1 MREAEVAGA
10 LEQLKVEYIE
20 QERAFQLNEKAEGW
34 QLATD
39 PKYASWV
46 RQLFPAP
53 KPARLS
59 APALETLAII
69 AYRQP
74 ITRADV
80 EAVRGVNIDGVL
92 QTLMERG
99 LVKIAGRAEIPGRPL
114 LYETTQFFLDHF
126 GLRTLDE
133 LPNVEELRTR
143 HLPVARPTNAG
154 TFCVNAGGNAQTP
167 GERARL
173 ACWGAQ
179 AASLLSL
186 AACRNDSQNVLQSN
200 PAQRTFTSFSAGRRT
215 GQAGSLCCPEK
226 GRARYANALGTRTP
240 IVHRSLS
247 RPCDIAFAEIQPAD
261 CDRAAQYSESKRGVS
276 MLVMQNGRTIF
287 ERYANGGSARERWPI
302 FSGTKSFWGIAAL
315 AAVHEGLF
323 NLDDPVSDTITE
335 WKSDSRKSQIT
346 IRQLL
351 NQTDGI
357 EAASRL
363 QRASIRDR
371 NAAAIQL
378 PTVAEPGFAF
388 IYGPSHLQIFSELLR
403 RKLNGRATTR
413 YIEARVL
420 NRLGLRRSQIQ
431 KRCAG
436 QSPARDRL

>member
-1 MREAEVAGA
+1 MTLTKVVEALLFSAQKPLSIREIATAIKSAGAEDELSPNQFVRVGEAEVAGA

-39 PKYASWV
+39 PKYARWV

-143 HLPVARPTNAG
+143 HLPMARPTPEPSASTPTG
-154 TFCVNAGGNAQTP
+154 T
-167 GERARL
+167 
-173 ACWGAQ
+173 
-179 AASLLSL
+179 
-186 AACRNDSQNVLQSN
+186 
-200 PAQRTFTSFSAGRRT
+200 
-215 GQAGSLCCPEK
+215 
-226 GRARYANALGTRTP
+226 AN
-240 IVHRSLS
+240 
-247 RPCDIAFAEIQPAD
+247 
-261 CDRAAQYSESKRGVS
+261 
-276 MLVMQNGRTIF
+276 
-287 ERYANGGSARERWPI
+287 
-302 FSGTKSFWGIAAL
+302 SG
-315 AAVHEGLF
+315 
-323 NLDDPVSDTITE
+323 
-335 WKSDSRKSQIT
+335 
-346 IRQLL
+346 
-351 NQTDGI
+351 
-357 EAASRL
+357 
-363 QRASIRDR
+363 
-371 NAAAIQL
+371 
-378 PTVAEPGFAF
+378 
-388 IYGPSHLQIFSELLR
+388 
-403 RKLNGRATTR
+403 
-413 YIEARVL
+413 
-420 NRLGLRRSQIQ
+420 
-431 KRCAG
+431 
-436 QSPARDRL
+436 